1 MSTQKVLLN
10 SILEKSVEFGFD
22 EKAWMKRMKRPDP
35 GKHCL
40 VI

>member
-1 MSTQKVLLN
+1 MKRPD
-10 SILEKSVEFGFD
+10 EKD
-22 EKAWMKRMKRPDP
+22 EKAWMKRPDPGKHWMKRPDP

>member
-1 MSTQKVLLN
+1 MKRPD
-10 SILEKSVEFGFD
+10 EKD
-22 EKAWMKRMKRPDP
+22 EKAWMKRPDPGKHWMKRMKRPDP